1 MKTTFSSGLRD
12 KKNKPLYRKENKKLT
27 EYYILFRRVDRY
39 LERKG
44 GVARKS
50 SGSRGGNAGHGR
62 QSAERRDRR
71 PQMKQREAKRVGM
84 VEETGC

>member
-12 KKNKPLYRKENKKLT
+12 KKKQATIPKREQKT
-27 EYYILFRRVDRY
+27 HRILFRRVDRY

-62 QSAERRDRR
+62 QYAERRDRR